1 MTIGELAQLVRA
13 LPIKVEVNGSS
24 PLISKALQKL
34 KLKLKSKGLS
44 GKVERINSLKVVRG
58 KIASQYPRNRN
69 VLSKFCLIVF
79 SESL

>member
-1 MTIGELAQLVRA
+1 MTIGELAQSVEQYLF
-13 LPIKVEVNGSS
+13 KVWVKGSS
-24 PLISKALQKL
+24 PLISTALQKL
-34 KLKLKSKGLS
+34 KLKLKAKGLS